1 MARVVV
7 QCTLLIVISSHN
19 YYYSHSSKVC
29 GAVYIVVIDIDSDK
43 SKCGKRGKEE
53 EEKKRRRRRKRKP
66 MRCAYIYNTI
76 IGLSSNHPSGRRRRS
91 RMRHPRLSRLPTPVC
106 SVLRPALL
114 TIQIGEDRGE
124 VVQLLI
130 VSPQLIA
137 CLLLGGCGRRGGRS
151 LSPRDRYRPE

>member
-19 YYYSHSSKVC
+19 YYYSNSSKVC
-29 GAVYIVVIDIDSDK
+29 GAVNIVVIDIDSDK

-53 EEKKRRRRRKRKP
+53 EKKRRRKRKP

-91 RMRHPRLSRLPTPVC
+91 RMRHPRQSRLPTPVC
-106 SVLRPALL
+106 TVLRPALL
-114 TIQIGEDRGE
+114 TIKIGEDGRE

-130 VSPQLIA
+130 VSPQLVA
-137 CLLLGGCGRRGGRS
+137 CLLLGRCGR
-151 LSPRDRYRPE
+151 